1 MQDLV
6 QYLVTQ
12 LVDPSAKVDVELI
25 ESTYTAEIII
35 TAEKCDIGKIIGKQG
50 RIAKAI
56 RTIVRA
62 ASAKENKKYTVTIN
76 EK

>member
-6 QYLVTQ
+6 QFIVANLA
-12 LVDPSAKVDVELI
+12 DDAENIDVELI
-25 ESTYTAEIII
+25 ENDNNSEIII
-35 TAEKCDIGKIIGKQG
+35 TAPKSDIGKIIGKQG

-56 RTIVRA
+56 RTLVKA
-62 ASAKENKKYTVTIN
+62 GGNKTGKRYVVTIN